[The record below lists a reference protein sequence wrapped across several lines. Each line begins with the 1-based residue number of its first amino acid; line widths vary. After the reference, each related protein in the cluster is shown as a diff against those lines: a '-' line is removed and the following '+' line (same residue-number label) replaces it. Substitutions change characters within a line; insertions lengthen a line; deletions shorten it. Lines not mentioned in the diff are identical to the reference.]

1 MGIVQMLMTFEI
13 KSLNQNS
20 DQRLAGILDNNGDSP
35 LALTL
40 ARVGNPF
47 ENSEISLESRIPG
60 DILKTLQYVD
70 DDLKLWI
77 AIAIILIRDGGG
89 DPMSANNKGFTAM
102 CRLADPVARSVVTEA
117 YLDTEKKK
125 SASTLAA
132 PDQQKRPLLLRKV
145 SRVDCRICEDN
156 VEPVRF
162 KPCGHAV
169 VCEEC
174 SVRMKKCVVC
184 GVKIVAKVVC
194 EAIPPTPTS
203 ADGSSAALALPGF
216 TVKGGKDG
224 NVKDLEEKVK
234 KYEDNLLCAI
244 CMVNMRKT
252 SFLCGHGGCTECVST
267 LENCHMCR
275 EPIEKVIYM
284 F

>member
-1 MGIVQMLMTFEI
+1 MTFEI

-77 AIAIILIRDGGG
+77 ATAIILIRDGGG

-102 CRLADPVARSVVTEA
+102 CRLADPVARSVVTET

-125 SASTLAA
+125 SALTLSAPDM

-145 SRVDCRICEDN
+145 SRVDCRIC
-156 VEPVRF
+156 
-162 KPCGHAV
+162 
-169 VCEEC
+169 
-174 SVRMKKCVVC
+174 
-184 GVKIVAKVVC
+184 
-194 EAIPPTPTS
+194 
-203 ADGSSAALALPGF
+203 
-216 TVKGGKDG
+216 
-224 NVKDLEEKVK
+224 
-234 KYEDNLLCAI
+234 
-244 CMVNMRKT
+244 
-252 SFLCGHGGCTECVST
+252 
-267 LENCHMCR
+267 
-275 EPIEKVIYM
+275 
-284 F
+284 